1 MRIFVDSR
9 FGEGPSNDF
18 RFTLARPVELREGSV
33 GVIDQV
39 ILAHTFET
47 VMTGFNDRL
56 YLAWQDGDYTLA
68 PGPVF
73 VPQGPLTCRVLT
85 VAPHSYNINSMASH
99 LQTILRAEA
108 DDDNI
113 LVMTHL
119 SGTRLLFSQSVGTDK
134 IRDYFILTHEE
145 LRHGVG
151 MGADTVWNGPT
162 FDRNDPQDVGLTIGL
177 MKGLNR
183 KLENQGNSILIG
195 DIVSMTCYRQ
205 LFLHSH
211 FGTTE
216 SIGPR
221 GENTIVKS
229 IAVTGQLGDVILEKN
244 DTNVDAIRLPTSL
257 SQLHFSLRDVFG
269 RLVPTSNQPVAL
281 SIYIQ
286 EL

>member
-18 RFTLARPVELREGSV
+18 RYTLARPVELREGSV

-39 ILAHTFET
+39 LLGHTFET
-47 VMTGFNDRL
+47 VMPGYNDKL

-85 VAPHSYNINSMASH
+85 VAPHSYNINSMAAH

-113 LVMTHL
+113 LCMTHL
-119 SGTRLLFSQSVGTDK
+119 SGTRLIFSQSVGTDK

-145 LRHGVG
+145 LRHGIG
-151 MGADTVWNGPT
+151 MGADTVWNGPA
-162 FDRNDPQDVGLTIGL
+162 FDRNDPQDAGLTIGL
-177 MKGLNR
+177 MQGLNK

-229 IAVTGQLGDVILEKN
+229 IAVTNQLGDVILEKN

-269 RLVPTSNQPVAL
+269 RLVPTSNHPVAL